1 VSGRG
6 SVSAGRR
13 GAHRL
18 VQEHPDSP
26 GNMSGSIFD
35 HVAAVN
41 GVYSLAAIADV
52 AAAGARKRGNS
63 LMSRSD
69 F

>member
-1 VSGRG
+1 
-6 SVSAGRR
+6 
-13 GAHRL
+13 
-18 VQEHPDSP
+18 
-26 GNMSGSIFD
+26 MSGSIFD